1 MPRSRVRSKHAAN
14 TLYVFISTH
23 VRACRRE
30 NMIIFLFSQSHDIYL
45 YWVRRIPLRRYAE
58 PLSRGA
64 QHSHTSSSAVHECW
78 TLLCTL
84 LTRHWQNSIDTLK
97 STTYI
102 KYNVMHTWWCIRAHT
117 FRSGEWEN
125 WNGRSGYRHRRHLL
139 LTIIDIS
146 SHINNV
152 SRLTIV
158 FPIVRRTNK
167 AHKKTRFPDDNA
179 IVGWKYVRFWR

>member
-1 MPRSRVRSKHAAN
+1 MRIDAKTWLFFYFPKVMIFICIGSAWALCWASLSWCA
-14 TLYVFISTH
+14 TLPYV
-23 VRACRRE
+23 
-30 NMIIFLFSQSHDIYL
+30 MI
-45 YWVRRIPLRRYAE
+45 
-58 PLSRGA
+58 
-64 QHSHTSSSAVHECW
+64 AVHECW
-78 TLLCTL
+78 TLVCTL

-102 KYNVMHTWWCIRAHT
+102 KYNVMYIRWCIRAHT

-146 SHINNV
+146 SHINNI

-179 IVGWKYVRFWR
+179 IVGWKYARFWR